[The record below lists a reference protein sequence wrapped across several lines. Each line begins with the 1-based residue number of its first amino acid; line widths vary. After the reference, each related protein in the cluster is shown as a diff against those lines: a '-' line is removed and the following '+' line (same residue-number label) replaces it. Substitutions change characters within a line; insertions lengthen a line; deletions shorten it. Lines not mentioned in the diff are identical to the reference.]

1 MERVNL
7 ELILVKVT
15 SSANKKRSK
24 SEEGVMSNS
33 SNSSSNSSVV
43 HVPLGCCEVP
53 VNPSEEHPPNKAPA
67 LSVPS
72 DSFSLAGPHHNY
84 KAFSIYVKVTP
95 PTTTS
100 NHTVGE
106 PSFN

>member
-15 SSANKKRSK
+15 SANKKRSK
-24 SEEGVMSNS
+24 SEEAAMSNS
-33 SNSSSNSSVV
+33 SHSSSNSSVV

-72 DSFSLAGPHHNY
+72 DSFSLAAHHNY

-95 PTTTS
+95 PTTS
-100 NHTVGE
+100 NQQHTVGA
-106 PSFN
+106 F

>member
-7 ELILVKVT
+7 ELVLVKVT
-15 SSANKKRSK
+15 SANKKKSK
-24 SEEGVMSNS
+24 SEEEVNHS
-33 SNSSSNSSVV
+33 STNSSSVL
-43 HVPLGCCEVP
+43 HLPLGSCEVP

-72 DSFSLAGPHHNY
+72 DSFSLAAHHNY

-95 PTTTS
+95 PTS
-100 NHTVGE
+100 NQQHQVRVFYL
-106 PSFN
+106 SSV

>member
-15 SSANKKRSK
+15 STNKKRSK
-24 SEEGVMSNS
+24 SEEVMSNH
-33 SNSSSNSSVV
+33 SNSNSSVV

-72 DSFSLAGPHHNY
+72 DSFSLAAHHNY

-95 PTTTS
+95 PTS
-100 NHTVGE
+100 NQQHTVGA
-106 PSFN
+106 FY

>member
-1 MERVNL
+1 MDRVNL

-15 SSANKKRSK
+15 SNKKRK
-24 SEEGVMSNS
+24 SEDGILSTTN
-33 SNSSSNSSVV
+33 VV
-43 HVPLGCCEVP
+43 HVPLGTCEVP

-72 DSFSLAGPHHNY
+72 DSFSLAAHHNY

-95 PTTTS
+95 PSQPVSYRTKILS
-100 NHTVGE
+100 
-106 PSFN
+106 